1 MINYNNELTRI
12 NNQEISNIAY
22 CKVGEHSENL
32 IVCFASNA
40 HDGFERKKS
49 LLDLKYN
56 KKYNIDI
63 LYLRNRRKWYLG
75 GLPGIGKNIIHTKS
89 FLKNI
94 FRNYNKV
101 VCTGG
106 SAGGYASLLF
116 GSLLQVD
123 SVVAMDAQTD
133 LNYLIDKLSPKNHQ
147 MMDFQKRKKECPVS
161 WNKFSK
167 IKNVINDQVNYYVYF
182 NGGNDVLHGLH
193 HYDRIKDFSSVNR
206 IDQNDAVVQITNIL
220 DLQ

>member
-1 MINYNNELTRI
+1 MINLINELNHV
-12 NNQEISNIAY
+12 NNIETSSIAY
-22 CKVGEHSENL
+22 CKVGNHSENL
-32 IVCFASNA
+32 VVSFASNA
-40 HDGFERKKS
+40 HDGFERKES

-94 FRNYNKV
+94 FGNYNKV
-101 VCTGG
+101 ICTGG

-116 GSLLQVD
+116 GSLLQID
-123 SVVAMDAQTD
+123 SVIAMDAQTD
-133 LNYLIDKLSPKNHQ
+133 LNYLIDNLSPANSQ
-147 MMDFQKRKKECPVS
+147 MKAFQKRKKECPAS

-167 IKNVINDQVNYYVYF
+167 IKNLINDQVNYYVYF

-206 IDQNDAVVQITNIL
+206 IDNNDAIVQVTKIL
-220 DLQ
+220 DLH